1 MGLQVLVVDDS
12 STMRKFV
19 KRAVTAS
26 GLNVSQ
32 FFEAANGEEALKQL
46 EENWIDIIFT
56 DINMPVMDGIT
67 FIREAK
73 QDPIYREVPIVVVTT
88 EGAKDKV
95 EEIRSLGVDAF
106 IKKPFRPED
115 IRTVLLEIEGAEFEL
130 EDLPE
135 PEGGDF

>member
-19 KRAVTAS
+19 KKAVIAS
-26 GLNVSQ
+26 GLNVAR

-67 FIREAK
+67 FIKEAK
-73 QDPIYREVPIVVVTT
+73 KDPIYREVPIVVVTT
-88 EGAKDKV
+88 EGAKEKV

-115 IRTVLLEIEGAEFEL
+115 VRSVLLEIEGAEFEL

>member
-19 KRAVTAS
+19 KKAVTAS
-26 GLNVSQ
+26 GLDVSK

-56 DINMPVMDGIT
+56 DINMPVMDGIA

-73 QDPIYREVPIVVVTT
+73 KDPVYREVPIVVVTT
-88 EGAKDKV
+88 EGAKEKV
-95 EEIRSLGVDAF
+95 EEIKSLGVDAF

-115 IRTVLLEIEGAEFEL
+115 VRSVLMDIEEAEFEL
-130 EDLPE
+130 EELPE